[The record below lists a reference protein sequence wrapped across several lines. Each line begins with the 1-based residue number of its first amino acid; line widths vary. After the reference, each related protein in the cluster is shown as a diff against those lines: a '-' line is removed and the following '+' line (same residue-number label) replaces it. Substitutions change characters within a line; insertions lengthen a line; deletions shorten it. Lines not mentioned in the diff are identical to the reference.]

1 MPRPMR
7 AGRGAIWSVGRR
19 SVVCMATFL
28 FGVPQ
33 ACDEISG
40 DADRYVEELVRRRA
54 TPPGLASSS
63 SR

>member
-1 MPRPMR
+1 VRV
-7 AGRGAIWSVGRR
+7 VGHLVGWPEGCRLDG
-19 SVVCMATFL
+19 CFP

-40 DADRYVEELVRRRA
+40 DADCYVEELVRRRA
-54 TPPGLASSS
+54 TPPGLASSF